1 MFAYETQLRLKD
13 EELYAVK
20 KENVNLISDLKNL
33 SNMEQSIWIEVIN
46 MNKKR
51 SDQEELIQ

>member
-33 SNMEQSIWIEVIN
+33 SNMEQSIRIEVIN